1 MRAFGIVGL
10 LLVAQ
15 LASAEVVDFR
25 MVWSEVRGSA
35 SGLKAAESAKIAQ
48 ESDSQSARRHWL
60 PRVYLGAK
68 VYQTND
74 PGASFFGLLSERAVT
89 SADFDPARLNHP
101 DGKTYAMG
109 SLGVDLPL
117 YEGGMRSANGDM
129 QKELL
134 AAADEHVR
142 VTEIQHYA
150 EAARMYGT
158 FLAERDREQRLL
170 RVREDLDELLKKY
183 ELGSK
188 ANPVGYSGLL
198 GLKTLRNRVV
208 GLLAEARAKTLALGR
223 GLEAMGF
230 RRAEAWTPEKINVLD
245 FVATYLREAES
256 ADSARVREAQL
267 KAGSMERVVQMEAA
281 RTLPRVGVFG
291 EQSFAAGD
299 RDRANGYTAGLY
311 LQWNI
316 FDPNDSGRSSTARER
331 AISARYQVDAM
342 AANERAEGQ
351 AMAAAAQALE
361 ENLKLMVSSEELL
374 EEQAKVAS
382 TLFRNGSISALQM
395 VEVASRRTDLIVGR
409 SEAELRLVEVKAE
422 RVKRGA
428 SLPSLVS
435 GGVK

>member
-1 MRAFGIVGL
+1 MRRIGILCL
-10 LLVAQ
+10 LLVARA
-15 LASAEVVDFR
+15 ASAEVVDFR
-25 MVWSEVRGSA
+25 TVWNEVRGA
-35 SGLKAAESAKIAQ
+35 ATGLKAAESAKLAQ
-48 ESDSQSARRHWL
+48 EGDSQTARRHWL
-60 PRVYLGAK
+60 PRVYAGAK

-74 PGASFFGLLSERAVT
+74 PGASFFGVLSQRAVT

-101 DGKTYAMG
+101 EARTYTMG
-109 SLGVDLPL
+109 SVGVDLPL

-134 AAADEHVR
+134 AAADEHMR
-142 VTEIQHYA
+142 VTELQHYA
-150 EAARMYGT
+150 ETARMYGT
-158 FLAERDREQRLL
+158 FLAERDRERRLL
-170 RVREDLDELLKKY
+170 RVRDDLDELLKRY
-183 ELGSK
+183 ELGNK

-208 GLLAEARAKTLALGR
+208 GLLAETRAKVSAVGR

-230 RRAEAWTPEKINVLD
+230 RRAESWTPEKINVPD
-245 FVATYLREAES
+245 FIATYLRDADS

-267 KAGSMERVVQMEAA
+267 KADSLEQVVQMEAA

-299 RDRANGYTAGLY
+299 RDRASGYSAGLY

-316 FDPNDSGRSSTARER
+316 FDPSDSGRSSIARER
-331 AISARYQVDAM
+331 AVSARYQVDAL
-342 AANERAEGQ
+342 AANERAERQG
-351 AMAAAAQALE
+351 MAAAAEALD
-361 ENLKLMVSSEELL
+361 ENLKIMASSEELL
-374 EEQAKVAS
+374 DEQAKVAS

-395 VEVASRRTDLIVGR
+395 VEVASRRTDLIVDR

-422 RVKRGA
+422 RVKRGS

>member
-1 MRAFGIVGL
+1 MRRFGILSL
-10 LLVAQ
+10 LLVARV
-15 LASAEVVDFR
+15 ASAEAVDFR
-25 MVWSEVRGSA
+25 TVWSEVRGAA
-35 SGLKAAESAKIAQ
+35 SGLRAAESAKVAQ
-48 ESDSQSARRHWL
+48 EGESQIAGRHWL

-74 PGASFFGLLSERAVT
+74 PGAAFFGLLSERAVT

-101 DGKTYAMG
+101 DAKTYTMG
-109 SLGVDLPL
+109 SVGVDLPL
-117 YEGGMRSANGDM
+117 YEGGLRSANGDM

-134 AAADEHVR
+134 VAADEHVR
-142 VTEIQHYA
+142 VTEIEHYA
-150 EAARMYGT
+150 EAARIYGMC
-158 FLAERDREQRLL
+158 LAGRDRERRLL
-170 RVREDLDELLKKY
+170 RVRDDLDELLKRY

-208 GLLAEARAKTLALGR
+208 GLLAETRAKTLALGR

-230 RRAEAWTPEKINVLD
+230 RRAETWTPEKTNVSD
-245 FVATYLREAES
+245 FIATYLREADG

-316 FDPNDSGRSSTARER
+316 FDPSDSGRSSTARSR
-331 AISARYQVDAM
+331 AVSARYQVDAM

-351 AMAAAAQALE
+351 AMAAAAEALD

-374 EEQAKVAS
+374 DEQAKVAA

-395 VEVASRRTDLIVGR
+395 VEVASRRTDLIVDR
-409 SEAELRLVEVKAE
+409 SEAESRLVEVKAE
-422 RVKRGA
+422 RVKRSS
-428 SLPSLVS
+428 SLPSSVN